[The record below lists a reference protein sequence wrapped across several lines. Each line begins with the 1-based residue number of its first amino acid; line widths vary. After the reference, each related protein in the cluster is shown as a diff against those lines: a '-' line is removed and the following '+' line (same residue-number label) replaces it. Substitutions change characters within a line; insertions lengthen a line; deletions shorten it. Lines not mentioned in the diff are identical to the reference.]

1 MAPEELVRS
10 AVLQGFVDAHVHLVW
25 GGLTLHQL
33 DLSAMRSRSEFTAAV
48 EAACGA
54 RFCIL
59 SSHMRDLHLL
69 SGLPAS
75 SINHTAALSP
85 LLQVAAYPPDSASVK
100 AGDGLLLLG
109 RWTNGLTWLDAQ
121 A

>member
-1 MAPEELVRS
+1 MP
-10 AVLQGFVDAHVHLVW
+10 QGFVDAHVHLVW

-59 SSHMRDLHLL
+59 SSHVLDLHLL

-75 SINHTAALSP
+75 SINHTTAWSP
-85 LLQVAAYPPDSASVK
+85 LLQVAAYSASVK
-100 AGDGLLLLG
+100 AGGRVLLLG
-109 RWTNGLTWLDAQ
+109 RWTDGLTWLDAQ